1 MHICIFD
8 IYMATYIF
16 ICNMYIYI
24 FTHVTTMGFVNE
36 YIYVYT
42 CAMVNWIK
50 CFQVNS
56 SDRDFNMGLMN
67 VIMAVLLDEGARL
80 TSEIQRLRVPGHE
93 LNP

>member
-8 IYMATYIF
+8 IYIWLHTYLYVT
-16 ICNMYIYI
+16 CIYI

>member
-1 MHICIFD
+1 
-8 IYMATYIF
+8 
-16 ICNMYIYI
+16 
-24 FTHVTTMGFVNE
+24 
-36 YIYVYT
+36 
-42 CAMVNWIK
+42 MVNWIK
-50 CFQVNS
+50 CFQVNR

>member
-1 MHICIFD
+1 
-8 IYMATYIF
+8 
-16 ICNMYIYI
+16 
-24 FTHVTTMGFVNE
+24 MGFVNE
-36 YIYVYT
+36 YIYIYVYT